1 MLRIDNHVLPLIR
14 YSVQSD
20 LLPLIVGR
28 QHTVEGYDCH
38 IFADILRWHGVLI
51 AGVGDEAVFLYPPQ
65 VDFVDDVLT
74 GKRVQALFFSRSKGI
89 SLVVA

>member
-38 IFADILRWHGVLI
+38 IFADVLRGHGVLI
-51 AGVGDEAVFLYPPQ
+51 LILNKD
-65 VDFVDDVLT
+65 
-74 GKRVQALFFSRSKGI
+74 I
-89 SLVVA
+89 

>member
-20 LLPLIVGR
+20 LLAFIVGR

-38 IFADILRWHGVLI
+38 IFADVLRWHGVLI
-51 AGVGDEAVFLYPPQ
+51 SGVRDEAVFLYPPE

-74 GKRVQALFFSRSKGI
+74 GERA
-89 SLVVA
+89 

>member
-20 LLPLIVGR
+20 LLAFIVGR

-51 AGVGDEAVFLYPPQ
+51 AGVG
-65 VDFVDDVLT
+65 
-74 GKRVQALFFSRSKGI
+74 
-89 SLVVA
+89 VVA